1 MQDAIQEIKEALI
14 EELRGMPRAKY
25 IQTPGI
31 GEGVSQQSMN
41 VILSDWRKEGNTF
54 DTVREDMQS
63 IMEPILREIEEGQY
77 YRVILLRTE
86 TTPGRVLT
94 PVEVAQEVRLFMDV
108 LTILSK
114 HVRVFFHFTDGDDN
128 YVSALIRELTRM
140 MKDDL
145 GQFPN
150 VMEFSEE
157 DDLNAP
163 E

>member
-25 IQTPGI
+25 IQTPGA
-31 GEGVSQQSMN
+31 EKGVPEQSRTI
-41 VILSDWRKEGNTF
+41 ILGDWRKEGYTF
-54 DTVREDMQS
+54 EAIRRDVQAIVEKS
-63 IMEPILREIEEGQY
+63 LEKIERGQY
-77 YRVILLRTE
+77 LNMFILRTE